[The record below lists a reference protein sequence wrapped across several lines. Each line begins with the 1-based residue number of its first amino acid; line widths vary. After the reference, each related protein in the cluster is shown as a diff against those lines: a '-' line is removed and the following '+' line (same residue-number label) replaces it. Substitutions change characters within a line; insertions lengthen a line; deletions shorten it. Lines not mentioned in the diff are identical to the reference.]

1 MTFAIASLD
10 SLLLGFMQGLLLVT
24 LAPGITGLLVYFKAG
39 LQARRRSPATIWQ
52 PYRDLR
58 KLWQRPAIRARTTS
72 WLFALAPT
80 AVFVAYSW
88 LAFAVPLFSYTTLVV
103 ADFIMV
109 IYVLGL
115 ARFLLSLAGLDAGAP
130 FGGLGSSREM
140 FFYFLT
146 EVGLVLVLAALSLRW
161 GTVSLDALFQK
172 HAGLGIRFVASPDL
186 ILLAGA
192 LVALILLEAD
202 RIPVDNPAT
211 HLELTMSQKAI
222 GLEYA
227 GRDLALLEWAEM
239 IKLAFLITLFG
250 DLFLPLPVPKG
261 WIADFQL
268 LQNNLVLGLYY
279 LLKLLVMILTLAL
292 WEMHRPKLRLRKVV
306 TLALLAVTFTLISI
320 IQIVGPGFG
329 N

>member
-10 SLLLGFMQGLLLVT
+10 RLLVGLMQGLLLIA

-52 PYRDLR
+52 PYRDLY
-58 KLWQRPAIRARTTS
+58 KLWLRPAIRASTTS
-72 WLFALAPT
+72 WLFALTPT

-88 LAFAVPLFSYTTLVV
+88 LAFVVPLFSYTTLIV
-103 ADFIMV
+103 ADFIIV

-130 FGGLGSSREM
+130 FGGLGSSRMM

-146 EVGLVLVLAALSLRW
+146 EIGLVLVLAALSLRW
-161 GTVSLDALFQK
+161 DTVSLQVLFQE

-186 ILLAGA
+186 ILLALTLA
-192 LVALILLEAD
+192 ILILLEAG

-222 GLEYA
+222 CLEYA

-250 DLFLPLPVPKG
+250 DLFLPLPVPTG
-261 WIADFQL
+261 WISDFLL

-279 LLKLLVMILTLAL
+279 LLKLFLMILVLAL
-292 WEMHRPKLRLRKVV
+292 GEMHRPKLRLRKVV
-306 TLALLAVTFTLISI
+306 SLALLAITFTLISI